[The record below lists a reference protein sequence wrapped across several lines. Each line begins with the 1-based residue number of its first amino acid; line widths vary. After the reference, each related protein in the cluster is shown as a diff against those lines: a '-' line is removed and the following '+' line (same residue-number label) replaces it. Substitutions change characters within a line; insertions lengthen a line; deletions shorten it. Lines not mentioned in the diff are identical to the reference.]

1 MLLSIFVF
9 CCLRAFAS
17 DSSRQLDILR
27 HDGDSLG
34 VDRAQVG
41 VFEQANQVRFGRF
54 LQGQDRGGLESQVSL
69 EILGDF
75 SDQSLERQLSD
86 EQFRGLLVL
95 ADFSQR
101 DGTRAVSVRLLD
113 ATSRRRGFARGLGRE
128 LLSRGFA
135 TCFFVFVR
143 CCSKAR
149 EILVL
154 EWFSKFVSTLSHQ
167 SVVFFDRWRLETNR
181 ENHPNNNNIERI
193 DDGTTRA
200 RPTTKNHHHHHHR
213 KKESEE
219 TRRFRRRRRRRPR
232 VARVFATKR
241 ALLFRDGFPK
251 CNTTTSTRRIVFESE
266 SKKDPRGTHAKEKH
280 PFDSTERERE
290 KREKREKSP
299 PRRVAK
305 KKNKT
310 HRWIYEQFVWYEP

>member
-1 MLLSIFVF
+1 MYSMMNGSYSAKADVNGEDKNLQCVCLFVGVSKAQRQF
-9 CCLRAFAS
+9 SNLRTFTS

-128 LLSRGFA
+128 LLSRGLAAGGF
-135 TCFFVFVR
+135 TSSLFGTSHCF
-143 CCSKAR
+143 
-149 EILVL
+149 
-154 EWFSKFVSTLSHQ
+154 
-167 SVVFFDRWRLETNR
+167 
-181 ENHPNNNNIERI
+181 
-193 DDGTTRA
+193 
-200 RPTTKNHHHHHHR
+200 
-213 KKESEE
+213 
-219 TRRFRRRRRRRPR
+219 
-232 VARVFATKR
+232 
-241 ALLFRDGFPK
+241 
-251 CNTTTSTRRIVFESE
+251 
-266 SKKDPRGTHAKEKH
+266 
-280 PFDSTERERE
+280 
-290 KREKREKSP
+290 
-299 PRRVAK
+299 
-305 KKNKT
+305 
-310 HRWIYEQFVWYEP
+310 

>member
-1 MLLSIFVF
+1 M
-9 CCLRAFAS
+9 
-17 DSSRQLDILR
+17 DILR

-135 TCFFVFVR
+135 TCFVCLLFRPQSEQSEMVFICEHVFR
-143 CCSKAR
+143 P
-149 EILVL
+149 L
-154 EWFSKFVSTLSHQ
+154 E
-167 SVVFFDRWRLETNR
+167 
-181 ENHPNNNNIERI
+181 
-193 DDGTTRA
+193 
-200 RPTTKNHHHHHHR
+200 
-213 KKESEE
+213 
-219 TRRFRRRRRRRPR
+219 
-232 VARVFATKR
+232 
-241 ALLFRDGFPK
+241 ALLFVCVFY
-251 CNTTTSTRRIVFESE
+251 RI
-266 SKKDPRGTHAKEKH
+266 
-280 PFDSTERERE
+280 
-290 KREKREKSP
+290 
-299 PRRVAK
+299 
-305 KKNKT
+305 
-310 HRWIYEQFVWYEP
+310 

>member
-1 MLLSIFVF
+1 MLLSILVF

-128 LLSRGFA
+128 LLSRGLAAGGF
-135 TCFFVFVR
+135 TSSLFGTSHCF
-143 CCSKAR
+143 
-149 EILVL
+149 
-154 EWFSKFVSTLSHQ
+154 
-167 SVVFFDRWRLETNR
+167 
-181 ENHPNNNNIERI
+181 
-193 DDGTTRA
+193 
-200 RPTTKNHHHHHHR
+200 
-213 KKESEE
+213 
-219 TRRFRRRRRRRPR
+219 
-232 VARVFATKR
+232 
-241 ALLFRDGFPK
+241 
-251 CNTTTSTRRIVFESE
+251 
-266 SKKDPRGTHAKEKH
+266 
-280 PFDSTERERE
+280 
-290 KREKREKSP
+290 
-299 PRRVAK
+299 
-305 KKNKT
+305 
-310 HRWIYEQFVWYEP
+310 

>member
-1 MLLSIFVF
+1 MYSMMNGSYSAKADVNGEDKNLQCVCLFVGVSKAQRQLSN
-9 CCLRAFAS
+9 LRTFTS

-54 LQGQDRGGLESQVSL
+54 LQGQHRGGLESQVSL

-75 SDQSLERQLSD
+75 SDQTLERQLSD

-135 TCFFVFVR
+135 AGGFTSSLFGTSHCF
-143 CCSKAR
+143 
-149 EILVL
+149 
-154 EWFSKFVSTLSHQ
+154 
-167 SVVFFDRWRLETNR
+167 
-181 ENHPNNNNIERI
+181 
-193 DDGTTRA
+193 
-200 RPTTKNHHHHHHR
+200 
-213 KKESEE
+213 
-219 TRRFRRRRRRRPR
+219 
-232 VARVFATKR
+232 
-241 ALLFRDGFPK
+241 
-251 CNTTTSTRRIVFESE
+251 
-266 SKKDPRGTHAKEKH
+266 
-280 PFDSTERERE
+280 
-290 KREKREKSP
+290 
-299 PRRVAK
+299 
-305 KKNKT
+305 
-310 HRWIYEQFVWYEP
+310 

>member
-1 MLLSIFVF
+1 VF
-9 CCLRAFAS
+9 DLAKAQRLFKNLRTFTS

-34 VDRAQVG
+34 VDGAQVG

-54 LQGQDRGGLESQVSL
+54 LQRQDRGGLESQVSL

-135 TCFFVFVR
+135 TGGFTGSLFGTSHCDLNNEEMKSCLNESFF
-143 CCSKAR
+143 
-149 EILVL
+149 
-154 EWFSKFVSTLSHQ
+154 
-167 SVVFFDRWRLETNR
+167 
-181 ENHPNNNNIERI
+181 
-193 DDGTTRA
+193 
-200 RPTTKNHHHHHHR
+200 
-213 KKESEE
+213 
-219 TRRFRRRRRRRPR
+219 
-232 VARVFATKR
+232 
-241 ALLFRDGFPK
+241 
-251 CNTTTSTRRIVFESE
+251 
-266 SKKDPRGTHAKEKH
+266 
-280 PFDSTERERE
+280 
-290 KREKREKSP
+290 EKS
-299 PRRVAK
+299 RIRVEIE
-305 KKNKT
+305 
-310 HRWIYEQFVWYEP
+310 IYNLEDIGCINDSYDLKLRNEIEI

>member
-1 MLLSIFVF
+1 MFDGCFKGTALVNN
-9 CCLRAFAS
+9 LRTFTS

-34 VDRAQVG
+34 VDRAQVS

-128 LLSRGFA
+128 LLSRGLAAGGF
-135 TCFFVFVR
+135 TSSLFGTSHCF
-143 CCSKAR
+143 
-149 EILVL
+149 
-154 EWFSKFVSTLSHQ
+154 
-167 SVVFFDRWRLETNR
+167 
-181 ENHPNNNNIERI
+181 
-193 DDGTTRA
+193 
-200 RPTTKNHHHHHHR
+200 
-213 KKESEE
+213 
-219 TRRFRRRRRRRPR
+219 
-232 VARVFATKR
+232 
-241 ALLFRDGFPK
+241 
-251 CNTTTSTRRIVFESE
+251 
-266 SKKDPRGTHAKEKH
+266 
-280 PFDSTERERE
+280 
-290 KREKREKSP
+290 
-299 PRRVAK
+299 
-305 KKNKT
+305 
-310 HRWIYEQFVWYEP
+310 

>member
-1 MLLSIFVF
+1 MNGSYSAKADVNGEDKNLQCVCLFVGVSKAQRQLSN
-9 CCLRAFAS
+9 LRTFTS

-135 TCFFVFVR
+135 TCFFVFFVVVR
-143 CCSKAR
+143 KR

-154 EWFSKFVSTLSHQ
+154 EWFSFVSTLS
-167 SVVFFDRWRLETNR
+167 
-181 ENHPNNNNIERI
+181 
-193 DDGTTRA
+193 
-200 RPTTKNHHHHHHR
+200 
-213 KKESEE
+213 
-219 TRRFRRRRRRRPR
+219 
-232 VARVFATKR
+232 
-241 ALLFRDGFPK
+241 
-251 CNTTTSTRRIVFESE
+251 
-266 SKKDPRGTHAKEKH
+266 SKAVS
-280 PFDSTERERE
+280 F
-290 KREKREKSP
+290 
-299 PRRVAK
+299 
-305 KKNKT
+305 
-310 HRWIYEQFVWYEP
+310 